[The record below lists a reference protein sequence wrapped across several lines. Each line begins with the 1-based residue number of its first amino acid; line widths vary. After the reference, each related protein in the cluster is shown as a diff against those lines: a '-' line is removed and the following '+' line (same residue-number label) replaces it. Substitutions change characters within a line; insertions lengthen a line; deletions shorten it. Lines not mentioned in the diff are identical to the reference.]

1 MWWEFL
7 DDRNDIRKGI
17 LFLTRIALK
26 KCRNHWHLPS
36 DGNSTGIR
44 WQHASERN
52 EYRPFS
58 ISDKFC
64 RILFFCWLPSNLDIL
79 NKLILSYCYCN
90 IKSTTV
96 TTLQILIFNWILAYL
111 SSYIFSLLLKKYA
124 AHTRFMIKTS
134 IFFSISISNFV
145 VSTLCSPNFNLK
157 YICLLVINPS
167 LIYKSF
173 QWSVVTIFP
182 YLLILGIFLMYM
194 SLNFDVFSN

>member
-1 MWWEFL
+1 MLHF
-7 DDRNDIRKGI
+7 I
-17 LFLTRIALK
+17 
-26 KCRNHWHLPS
+26 
-36 DGNSTGIR
+36 
-44 WQHASERN
+44 
-52 EYRPFS
+52 
-58 ISDKFC
+58 
-64 RILFFCWLPSNLDIL
+64 FCWLPSNLDIL
-79 NKLILSYCYCN
+79 NKLSLSYCYCN

-96 TTLQILIFNWILAYL
+96 TTLQILIINWILAYL

-145 VSTLCSPNFNLK
+145 VSTLCSPNFSLK